1 MASTTSTYMSYIGSS
16 LLAIGLFPEICW
28 LAYPLGGAYLLLY
41 FLIAWL
47 YNWSLGNDW
56 QYILGAL
63 LLWFFL
69 VFMAIFGEII
79 LIPWF
84 LISIIPLGSGFLI
97 YNI

>member
-16 LLAIGLFPEICW
+16 LVAIGLFPVICW
-28 LAYPLGGAYLLLY
+28 LAYPFGGAYLLMY
-41 FLIAWL
+41 GIIAWL

-56 QYILGAL
+56 QYFL

-69 VFMAIFGEII
+69 VFMSIFGEII

-84 LISIIPLGSGFLI
+84 LFSIIPLVSGLLI
-97 YNI
+97 LNI